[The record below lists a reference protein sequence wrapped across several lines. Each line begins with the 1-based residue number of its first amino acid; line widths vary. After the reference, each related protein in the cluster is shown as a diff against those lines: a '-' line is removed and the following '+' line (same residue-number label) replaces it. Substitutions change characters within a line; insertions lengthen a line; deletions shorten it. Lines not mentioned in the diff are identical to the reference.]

1 MNVYAVITVL
11 IVIVGAVVGI
21 IKREKIK
28 QAAVVAKAG
37 MESIAASLS
46 PSDDTPGRLTPA
58 EYAEAAEAMAA
69 AAKTVLKDV

>member
-1 MNVYAVITVL
+1 MNVYAVLTVL
-11 IVIVGAVVGI
+11 IVIVGAVIGV

-28 QAAVVAKAG
+28 TAAVIAKAG

-58 EYAEAAEAMAA
+58 EYAEAAEAMAV
-69 AAKTVLKDV
+69 AAKSVLKDV